1 MSAATAV
8 SSANASGAEWRRRL
22 RAALPALSLALVIA
36 AIAWLNPRAISY
48 FGFTLMLNLAIP
60 IALATMAQMFVIAG
74 NDLDLSIGTFVGFVC
89 CVAATWL
96 HDTPWLGVLTLI
108 GCVALYAA
116 LGALI
121 YLRNL
126 PSIVVTL
133 GMSFVWQGLAIL
145 LLPKPGGKAPG
156 WLLAIMGVKPP
167 FVPFPIVAAV
177 VIAAVGYFG
186 LMRTSYGAILR
197 ASGGNALA
205 IERAG
210 WSLLRAKMT
219 LFALAGVFGVLSGM
233 ALVGITTSADANIGN
248 GYTLLSIAGVILGGG
263 EFVGGVVSPIG
274 AVLGALTMA
283 MAASP
288 LLTFMHIPPDW
299 QVAANGAILII
310 VLAARV
316 AITRKGVGPMTAA
329 FQTLLK
335 RPWIWSFVG
344 AAVVW
349 LAAIVFTGGYGAGGM
364 LTAALS
370 LAVFTVI
377 VGVGQM
383 FVITLGPGNVDLSL
397 PANIGLASAVAMKTM
412 GGDDR
417 HGPRRPRRRDRLRA
431 CGRPRQLSPD
441 LGVAHPADHRDAVGE
456 LHHPVDR
463 HLLTGAGCRSSRRRA
478 SPISPTLSSRACR
491 CWRS

>member
-1 MSAATAV
+1 MSAATAAP
-8 SSANASGAEWRRRL
+8 SASVGGAELRRRL

-60 IALATMAQMFVIAG
+60 IALATIAQMFVIAG

-89 CVAATWL
+89 CVSATWL
-96 HDTPWLGVLTLI
+96 HDEPWLGVLALI

-156 WLLAIMGVKPP
+156 WLQAIMGVKPP

-177 VIAAVGYFG
+177 IIAGVGYFG

-197 ASGGNALA
+197 GSGGNALA

-210 WSLLRAKMT
+210 WSLLARENDAVRTRWRVRRAVGHGAGRHHHFGRRQYRQR
-219 LFALAGVFGVLSGM
+219 LYAALHRRRDPRRRRVRRRL
-233 ALVGITTSADANIGN
+233 
-248 GYTLLSIAGVILGGG
+248 
-263 EFVGGVVSPIG
+263 VSPIG

-316 AITRKGVGPMTAA
+316 VITRKGSE
-329 FQTLLK
+329 
-335 RPWIWSFVG
+335 R
-344 AAVVW
+344 
-349 LAAIVFTGGYGAGGM
+349 
-364 LTAALS
+364 
-370 LAVFTVI
+370 
-377 VGVGQM
+377 
-383 FVITLGPGNVDLSL
+383 
-397 PANIGLASAVAMKTM
+397 
-412 GGDDR
+412 
-417 HGPRRPRRRDRLRA
+417 
-431 CGRPRQLSPD
+431 
-441 LGVAHPADHRDAVGE
+441 
-456 LHHPVDR
+456 
-463 HLLTGAGCRSSRRRA
+463 
-478 SPISPTLSSRACR
+478 
-491 CWRS
+491 